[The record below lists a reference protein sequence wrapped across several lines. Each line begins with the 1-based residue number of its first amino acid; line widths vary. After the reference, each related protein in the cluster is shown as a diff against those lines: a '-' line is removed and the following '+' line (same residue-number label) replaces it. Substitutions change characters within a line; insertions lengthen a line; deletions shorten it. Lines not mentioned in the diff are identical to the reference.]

1 MKTLIKYTVGVPL
14 MALFLTGKYVKYKK
28 TPEWTAGDAFKLV
41 LCMVLSVGYTALGL
55 YVAHA
60 CGYDLNNLR

>member
-1 MKTLIKYTVGVPL
+1 MKTLIKYTVGIPL
-14 MALFLTGKYVKYKK
+14 MMLFLAGKYSFKQS
-28 TPEWTAGDAFKLV
+28 EWTAGDSFKLV
-41 LCMVLSVGYTALGL
+41 LCMLLSVGYTVLGL

>member
-14 MALFLTGKYVKYKK
+14 MALFLAGKYSFNRWQ
-28 TPEWTAGDAFKLV
+28 WTAGDAFKLV

-55 YVAHA
+55 YVAHV

>member
-14 MALFLTGKYVKYKK
+14 MALFLAGKYSFNKS
-28 TPEWTAGDAFKLV
+28 ECTAGDAFKLV

-55 YVAHA
+55 YVAHV

>member
-1 MKTLIKYTVGVPL
+1 MNYIVYKVFTLLTAIATG
-14 MALFLTGKYVKYKK
+14 ALAGKCSFKRS
-28 TPEWTAGDAFKLV
+28 EWTAGDAFKLV

>member
-14 MALFLTGKYVKYKK
+14 MALFLAGKYSFKQS
-28 TPEWTAGDAFKLV
+28 EWTAGDAFKLV